1 MPVSGARLL
10 TYTALDVRSRAPPT
24 EGGMAT
30 LRTEICIVGAGAAG
44 LWAAA
49 ACARRG
55 AETLVLEKTGKP
67 GTKILASGGSRCN
80 LTTMLDPDRT
90 ADHFGPGR
98 NFIRPAL
105 RNLSPAAVREH
116 FASIGVPTKT
126 EPAFEKVFPASDSA
140 LEVRNAMV
148 TAAER
153 AGAEIRLH
161 AAVTSIQPD
170 GDGWRVDTATDA
182 VWCRALLLSA
192 GGKSYPK
199 TGTTGDGYD
208 WLRGLG
214 LKVTNPVPALVPLT
228 SPASWVHELSGIAVD
243 GELRIG
249 SRRRRRPVLFT
260 HKGTSGPGAMDLSDE
275 VSRGGAR
282 EARLDLL
289 PDIGLDALR
298 ATLVDAAGQ
307 PGSPALASILPLP
320 RRLIE
325 VVAARSQLGD
335 SNPRANQ
342 INKRARQRLLEQTKG
357 LQIPIS
363 GTTGF
368 AHAEVTAGGLALS
381 QVNRKT
387 MQVKTMPGLYVV
399 GELLDLNGPIGGFS
413 FQAAFSTAELAA
425 GAACHHVQRGADV

>member
-1 MPVSGARLL
+1 
-10 TYTALDVRSRAPPT
+10 
-24 EGGMAT
+24 MAT

-55 AETLVLEKTGKP
+55 ARTLVLEKTGKS

-90 ADHFGPGR
+90 ADHFGQGR

-116 FASIGVPTKT
+116 FESLGVQTKT
-126 EPAFEKVFPASDSA
+126 EPEFDKVFPASDSA

-148 TAAER
+148 AAAER
-153 AGAEIRLH
+153 AGAEIQLH
-161 AAVTSIQPD
+161 SAVTSVRPD
-170 GDGWRVDTATDA
+170 GEGWRVETASDA
-182 VWCRALLLSA
+182 VWCNAVLLSA

-199 TGTTGDGYD
+199 TGTTGDGYG
-208 WLRGLG
+208 WLRELG
-214 LKVTNPVPALVPLT
+214 LTLVDPVPALVPLT
-228 SPASWVHELSGIAVD
+228 SSAGWVRELSGIAVD

-249 SRRRRRPVLFT
+249 ARRRRRPVLFT
-260 HKGTSGPGAMDLSDE
+260 HKGISGPGAMDLSDA

-282 EARLDLL
+282 EAHLDLL
-289 PDIGLDALR
+289 PDVSVEALR
-298 ATLVDAAGQ
+298 TTFIEAASLS
-307 PGSPALASILPLP
+307 GSPTLASLLPLP
-320 RRLIE
+320 RRLVE
-325 VVAARSQLGD
+325 AVAVRCQLGEP
-335 SNPRANQ
+335 NPRMNQ
-342 INKRARQRLLEQTKG
+342 INKGARRRLLEQTKG

-381 QVNRKT
+381 EVNRKT
-387 MQVKTMPGLYVV
+387 MEVKTRPGLFVV

-425 GAACHHVQRGADV
+425 RAACDRLPLDAEG